1 MNIFILFGMDKNKM
15 VSQAINSALTG
26 EWAQAVKCNLEIL
39 KQNNEDCETLNRL
52 GQAYKAL
59 GQANK
64 SLLQYKKVLKYDKYN
79 KIALRNIDVLK
90 NSNYKTINN
99 LPMQKLNNDLF
110 LEEVGKT
117 KLVALINLAPSSHL
131 LMIVPMQKLQLL
143 IKRKS
148 VFIEDMDGNYLGSL
162 PDDLSYRM
170 IKFLVNGYK
179 YDCIAKSVEK
189 NSLHVI
195 IRETQRS
202 KKLNN
207 QPTFPLGNNEHD
219 YMVINSPETTVP
231 VQTKHPGTDNFQ
243 PKELT
248 NEIESETPVP
258 EQNDEDD

>member
-26 EWAQAVKCNLEIL
+26 AWAQAVKCNLDIL
-39 KQNNEDCETLNRL
+39 KLNNEDCETLNRL

-79 KIALRNIDVLK
+79 KIALRNIEVLK

-99 LPMQKLNNDLF
+99 LPMQKLSNDLF

-117 KLVALINLAPSSHL
+117 KLVSLINLAPSSHL
-131 LMIVPMQKLQLL
+131 LMIVPMQKLQLI

-148 VFIEDMDGNYLGSL
+148 VFIEDMDDNYLGSL

-170 IKFLVNGYK
+170 IKFLNSGYK
-179 YDCIAKSVEK
+179 YDCIAKSIEK

-195 IRETQRS
+195 IREIQRS
-202 KKLNN
+202 KRLNN
-207 QPTFPLGNNEHD
+207 QPTFPLGTNEHD
-219 YMVINSPETTVP
+219 YMVINSPETTSAVHI
-231 VQTKHPGTDNFQ
+231 KNGGADSFQ
-243 PKELT
+243 PKELAG
-248 NEIESETPVP
+248 EIEPESQAT
-258 EQNDEDD
+258 EQNDEED